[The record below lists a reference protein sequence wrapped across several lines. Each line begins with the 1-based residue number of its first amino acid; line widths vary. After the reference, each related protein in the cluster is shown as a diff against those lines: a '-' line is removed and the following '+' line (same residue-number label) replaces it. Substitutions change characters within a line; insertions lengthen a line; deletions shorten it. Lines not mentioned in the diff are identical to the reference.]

1 MNRRKFITLTSAT
14 CCSMFLPGC
23 KTNPVTDRKQLL
35 IYPET
40 FINKQSAIFYK
51 NFIRR
56 SKISEDKENI
66 KLIKKIADD
75 MIASIDIYFKK
86 INLPNPTLDYDWE
99 YNLIDGE
106 QVNAFCAP
114 GGKIAIY
121 TGILKYT
128 KNKDGLA
135 AVMGHEIAHAVAKHS
150 AERMS
155 RAIATE
161 SGFAVADVVT
171 GGIAGQV
178 RQVFTEYTGLDIL
191 DVSVMKTHG
200 RRQESEADYMGMAF
214 CSMTGY
220 DLNESVRLWKR
231 MNEKNKNNAVPEFLS
246 THPSSVTRILQI
258 RGWIPEIKA
267 KFPYSL

>member
-1 MNRRKFITLTSAT
+1 MNRRKFITFSALG
-14 CCSMFLPGC
+14 CCSLFLPNC
-23 KTNPVTDRKQLL
+23 STNPVTDRKQLL

-40 FINKQSAIFYK
+40 FINKQSALFYK

-56 SKISEDKENI
+56 SKISEDKENT
-66 KLIKKIADD
+66 KLMRKIADD
-75 MIASIDIYFKK
+75 MIRAIDVYFKK
-86 INLPNPTLDYDWE
+86 LKIPNPTLNYDWE
-99 YNLIDGE
+99 YNLIESE

-161 SGFAVADVVT
+161 TGFAVADIAT
-171 GGIAGQV
+171 GGIAGQA
-178 RQVFTEYTGLDIL
+178 RQVFSEMTGLDIL
-191 DVSVMKTHG
+191 DISVMKTHG
-200 RRQESEADYMGMAF
+200 RKQESEADYMGMAF
-214 CSMTGY
+214 CNMTGY

-231 MNEKNKNNAVPEFLS
+231 MNEKNKNKKIPQFLS

-258 RGWIPEIKA
+258 RGWIPEIKS
-267 KFPYSL
+267 KFPYYL